1 MAPSPSFLLLR
12 RESRPKADHLIA
24 LRRGLESSP
33 RRGKR
38 FCGMAF
44 APGAPRCS
52 RENCGLFR
60 VFPRS
65 PRKHADLI
73 FALLRGLKG
82 HLEEERGIL
91 GTPFASSAPRCSREH
106 CGLFKVFRSATPRKH
121 TFSTGRSFSRTVLAT
136 RGCSHEG
143 PLRSTH
149 LRGAKNVCSEPRV
162 VLTMASG
169 CPGRFRSAEGA
180 GTRNPSAAPI
190 EKDAGEER
198 GSFRKPRYSGSSA

>member
-106 CGLFKVFRSATPRKH
+106 CGLFRVFPRC
-121 TFSTGRSFSRTVLAT
+121 
-136 RGCSHEG
+136 RG
-143 PLRSTH
+143 STH
-149 LRGAKNVCSEPRV
+149 LAQNVP
-162 VLTMASG
+162 
-169 CPGRFRSAEGA
+169 SAERCLPREGVPTRAPYAALTFGA
-180 GTRNPSAAPI
+180 PRTCVLSPGLSSRWLPGAPAVS
-190 EKDAGEER
+190 EV
-198 GSFRKPRYSGSSA
+198 PREPEPEIRAQRP

>member
-1 MAPSPSFLLLR
+1 
-12 RESRPKADHLIA
+12 
-24 LRRGLESSP
+24 
-33 RRGKR
+33 
-38 FCGMAF
+38 MAF

-65 PRKHADLI
+65 PRKHADLV

-106 CGLFKVFRSATPRKH
+106 CGLFRVFPRRRGKH

-136 RGCSHEG
+136 RGCSNEG

-169 CPGRFRSAEGA
+169 CPGRFRSAGGA
-180 GTRNPSAAPI
+180 GTGNPRAAPK
-190 EKDAGEER
+190 EKDTGEER
-198 GSFRKPRYSGSSA
+198 GSFPKTRNVGSSA

>member
-1 MAPSPSFLLLR
+1 MPKAEQVSEGKRHTKTQGEVLQMKTLSKKRVAPSPSFLLLQ
-12 RESRPKADHLIA
+12 RESRPKADRLIA

-73 FALLRGLKG
+73 FAPLRGLKG

-106 CGLFKVFRSATPRKH
+106 CGLFRVFPRC
-121 TFSTGRSFSRTVLAT
+121 
-136 RGCSHEG
+136 RG
-143 PLRSTH
+143 STH
-149 LRGAKNVCSEPRV
+149 LA
-162 VLTMASG
+162 
-169 CPGRFRSAEGA
+169 
-180 GTRNPSAAPI
+180 
-190 EKDAGEER
+190 
-198 GSFRKPRYSGSSA
+198 